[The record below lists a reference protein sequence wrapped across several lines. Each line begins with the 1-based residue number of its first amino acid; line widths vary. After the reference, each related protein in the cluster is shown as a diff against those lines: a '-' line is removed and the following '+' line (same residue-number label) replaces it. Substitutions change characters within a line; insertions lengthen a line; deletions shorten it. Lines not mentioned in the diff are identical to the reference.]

1 MLFVDEIRTGINIM
15 LHPTAATK
23 GSKDIGGIFTY
34 YYKLSF
40 IPLVLMIIVMLALAS
55 LVGGIMNKIPAI
67 GGAFAALG
75 ILGAIVL
82 PIAILWVFMPIGFL
96 VSAGLLQIFGKLSK
110 QFKADYAKT
119 LNAVIY
125 GAVPS
130 VLFYWIFFVPLL
142 GGAVNIIMSI
152 WGLIVLI
159 IALANQQ
166 RMGSFA
172 ALGVIILTA
181 IVVGIIVG
189 LVALAFS
196 VAFLSGIASAINSS
210 NFTVTT
216 VR

>member
-15 LHPTAATK
+15 LHPTEATK

-40 IPLVLMIIVMLALAS
+40 IPLVLMIIVMLALVS
-55 LVGGIMNKIPAI
+55 LIGGIMNRISVI
-67 GGAFAALG
+67 GSAFAGLG
-75 ILGAIVL
+75 IFSAIVF

-96 VSAGLLQIFGKLSK
+96 VSAGLLQIFGKLSR
-110 QFKADYAKT
+110 QFKADYVKT

-130 VLFYWIFFVPLL
+130 ILFYWIFFVPLL
-142 GGAVNIIMSI
+142 GGIVNIIMAV

-166 RMGSFA
+166 KMSAFT
-172 ALGVIILTA
+172 ALGVVILTA
-181 IVVGIIVG
+181 ILIGIIAVIIG
-189 LVALAFS
+189 LAFS
-196 VAFLSGIASAINSS
+196 LTFLSGIAHINSS
-210 NFTVTT
+210 SNVTVTT
-216 VR
+216 V